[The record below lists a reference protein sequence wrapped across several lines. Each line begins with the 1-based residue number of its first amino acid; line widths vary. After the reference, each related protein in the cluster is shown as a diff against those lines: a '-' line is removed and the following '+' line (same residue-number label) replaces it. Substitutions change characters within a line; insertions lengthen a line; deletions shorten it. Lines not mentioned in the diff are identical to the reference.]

1 MLEVLTVPFV
11 AKVKEERL
19 NGHFLNPVIDVCR
32 DLQSSTVAPPFFRSS
47 HPGRERHTSSMQ
59 IIFRVLNK
67 YFYESNG
74 VLNWALILRINLIA
88 HPEPDSLFH
97 KEVFK
102 GSGLDDLAI
111 CDVVFCSGMQ
121 SEAMSMGTTS

>member
-1 MLEVLTVPFV
+1 MRQEIYPDSLHLGTVRSRAVVWKYAVDSFFYTDDKVLEVLTVPFV

-67 YFYESNG
+67 YF
-74 VLNWALILRINLIA
+74 L
-88 HPEPDSLFH
+88 
-97 KEVFK
+97 
-102 GSGLDDLAI
+102 
-111 CDVVFCSGMQ
+111 
-121 SEAMSMGTTS
+121 